1 MTRIIFF
8 ALALLAQV
16 ALGQPVADP
25 SQLPMDVEG
34 ERRRIQAER
43 LQEGERHTRQEVTCY
58 ARFAVTDCLLA
69 NRALRREVLDR
80 LYKQESAIQA
90 QERKEKAFEQLQR
103 VLDKAGAKDGVPAAA
118 P

>member
-16 ALGQPVADP
+16 ALGQLVVEPG
-25 SQLPMDVEG
+25 QLPMDLEG

-43 LQEGERHTRQEVTCY
+43 MTESERHTRQEVTCY
-58 ARFAVTDCLLA
+58 GRFAVTDCLLA

-80 LYKQESAIQA
+80 LHKQESAIQA

-103 VLDKAGAKDGVPAAA
+103 VRDKAGAKDGVPAAA